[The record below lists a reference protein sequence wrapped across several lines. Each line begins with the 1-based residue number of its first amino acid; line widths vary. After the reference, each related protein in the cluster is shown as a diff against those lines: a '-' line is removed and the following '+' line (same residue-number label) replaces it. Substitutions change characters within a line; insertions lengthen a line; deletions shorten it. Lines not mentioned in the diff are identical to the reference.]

1 MVTAKYLTKKLIEPL
16 ERKRREELE
25 QGVDQGRARERRAW
39 TEWNSRRLEA
49 EANGLPFNEPPPSG

>member
-25 QGVDQGRARERRAW
+25 QRFERGRERERRAW

-49 EANGLPFNEPPPSG
+49 EASGLPFDEPPPSG